1 MGTARIFCRLD
12 ESPCPNLKVDPALC
26 RESFRFILML
36 KTNDFPCKRPG
47 FLHHLS
53 SVFNALHAYG
63 EHTGYA
69 SLSQG
74 LWIGESR
81 TRQRP
86 GPCPRV
92 AYDLVGLTNSSL
104 SQLFLIWLQPQGSWR
119 AFCSSEAQGSPSWE
133 PHFLSFGRSRQLP
146 HGSSNLNENKKSDA
160 SLTTRFLNLH
170 SGERRLC
177 VPAAILQLQ
186 PLMHHQL
193 KTAIIMHGKKP
204 QIIGFH

>member
-1 MGTARIFCRLD
+1 MTRYHSALLLLSSINLGKWDTFVLRDLPLSQMVTEILTTHPIEEHGAYFYMGTARIFCRLD

-47 FLHHLS
+47 FPHHLS

-104 SQLFLIWLQPQGSWR
+104 SQLFLIWLQPQGS
-119 AFCSSEAQGSPSWE
+119 
-133 PHFLSFGRSRQLP
+133 
-146 HGSSNLNENKKSDA
+146 
-160 SLTTRFLNLH
+160 
-170 SGERRLC
+170 
-177 VPAAILQLQ
+177 
-186 PLMHHQL
+186 
-193 KTAIIMHGKKP
+193 
-204 QIIGFH
+204 